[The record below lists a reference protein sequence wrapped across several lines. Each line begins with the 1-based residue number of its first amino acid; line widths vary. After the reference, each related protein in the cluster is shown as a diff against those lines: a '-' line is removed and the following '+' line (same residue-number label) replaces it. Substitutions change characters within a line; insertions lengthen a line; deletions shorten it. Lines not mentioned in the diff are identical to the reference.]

1 MKQMTLLALQ
11 SIQTPSV
18 AWTGL
23 LPIIILA
30 AAAVLLLTICS
41 LFPDVITTKVLST
54 YTATASLAA
63 LIATF
68 PLWDKVQNSS
78 EGPYSTLA
86 GAFGIDGF
94 SLFVTMLITII
105 VIIVCPL

>member
-30 AAAVLLLTICS
+30 AAAVS
-41 LFPDVITTKVLST
+41 E
-54 YTATASLAA
+54 LAA
-63 LIATF
+63 AVAEAAALVSDVAAAVAEF
-68 PLWDKVQNSS
+68 AASNLV
-78 EGPYSTLA
+78 
-86 GAFGIDGF
+86 
-94 SLFVTMLITII
+94 FVRL
-105 VIIVCPL
+105 